1 MLDDHANRPKEMTR
15 PSQLRYTL
23 VVLLALAPA
32 MTGCLA
38 MSSYQSA
45 RITEPGPARTLFA
58 VSKLGETADEDRD
71 DEVTILVVDMRV
83 RKGVVRHVADLN
95 FNTTLLTTGGGAMLA
110 VGLEPRLSIVPN
122 VLAMGLPVGYF
133 LGAPFPYGLQWAP
146 GFVATVP
153 VSRQFEVNGG
163 IRMMSVY
170 GGDHDIPIYNVGIAF
185 SRDLRESAIRPEVA
199 FTPNEDGEGWLL
211 QVGVG
216 FEPRRPEA
224 GD

>member
-1 MLDDHANRPKEMTR
+1 
-15 PSQLRYTL
+15 
-23 VVLLALAPA
+23 
-32 MTGCLA
+32 

-58 VSKLGETADEDRD
+58 VSTLSETANENRD
-71 DEVTILVVDMRV
+71 DQVTILVVDTRV
-83 RKGVVRHVADLN
+83 RKGVIRNVADVG
-95 FNTTLLTTGGGAMLA
+95 FNTILFTTGGGALLSL
-110 VGLEPRLSIVPN
+110 GLEPRLSIVPE
-122 VLAMGLPVGYF
+122 VLAVSLPVGYY

-146 GFVATVP
+146 GFVATLP

-170 GGDHDIPIYNVGIAF
+170 GGDHSIPVYNLGVAF
-185 SRDLRESAIRPEVA
+185 SSDLRESAIRPEVA
-199 FTPNEDGEGWLL
+199 FTPIEDGEGWLL

-224 GD
+224 SN